1 MDLVVLLGRVF
12 FGLGMAAHGAQKL
25 FGWFS
30 GYGLT
35 GTGEFMVQLGFRPGR
50 LFATLAG
57 AGEVVSGVLLA
68 AGLLG
73 PLGPCLMILVMLVAA
88 FTVHIRNGFFA
99 TKNGVEMPLLYAM
112 AAFVLAFTGPGAY
125 SLDNMLGLMWLSS
138 PRNAWIAVGIAVVG
152 AAANIVVARALS
164 TTPVRAAKR

>member
-1 MDLVVLLGRVF
+1 MDLVLLIARLF

-57 AGEVVSGVLLA
+57 AGEVTSGVLLA

-73 PLGPCLMILVMLVAA
+73 PLGPALMILVMLVAA

-112 AAFVLAFTGPGAY
+112 GAFVLAFAGPGAY
-125 SLDNMLGLMWLSS
+125 SLDSMLGLLWLSV
-138 PRNAWIAVGIAVVG
+138 PRYVSIAIGIAVAG
-152 AAANIVVARALS
+152 AAANVLLARVLS
-164 TTPVRAAKR
+164 STPPTTT

>member
-1 MDLVVLLGRVF
+1 MDLVLLIARLF

-57 AGEVVSGVLLA
+57 AGEVAGGVLLA

-73 PLGPCLMILVMLVAA
+73 PLGPALMILVMLVAA
-88 FTVHIRNGFFA
+88 FTVHVRNGFFA
-99 TKNGVEMPLLYAM
+99 TKNGVETPLLYAG

-125 SLDNMLGLMWLSS
+125 SIDSMLGLLWLSV
-138 PRNAWIAVGIAVVG
+138 PRYAWSVVG
-152 AAANIVVARALS
+152 VAVALAAVNVVLARG
-164 TTPVRAAKR
+164 TAA